1 MDELHYQVDLL
12 KAMNQKLTV
21 NERMLRMICS
31 TSTNAFL
38 YYDFRNKKVEVLGSF
53 GKYFDFPIN
62 TVSDMQNII
71 SCMKEDHVTIA
82 RSTIFA
88 EERRLPSANAEC
100 CLQDGK
106 TWLEFDV
113 SVTYDDKDGS
123 PVEKYIRIRDISKY
137 IRQNEELKYLAYYDG
152 LTGLFNRNYFV
163 HILSEWVRKAETE
176 NALIAVM
183 CVDIDDFKKVN
194 DGLGLIYGDEL
205 VQNFGTYLSELE
217 NDNTIIARVNSDEY
231 YIALY
236 EPCGS
241 RSVEA
246 VLEVIERRTSQPF
259 RLTNGNE
266 IRISVSIGIAEYP
279 EAGSTSLELLN
290 SSEIVMFRAKAA
302 GKNNVK
308 FFEPPILTDFINSVN
323 MENRL
328 KNAIKNKSFE
338 LYFQPQYDSVTQKLR
353 GTEALIRLHDDE
365 TNTLIS
371 PGLFIP
377 IAERNGLIVPIG
389 DWVVEE
395 GIRIFSEW
403 KKKYTEPL
411 VLSLNIS
418 AIQYKKADFVHN
430 LLKIIGKYKVNPED
444 IELEIT
450 ESVLIED
457 FAEVVEKLHLL
468 KEYGIRISLDDFGTG
483 FSSLS
488 YLKGLPIDTL
498 KIDKSFID
506 TVTNDD
512 GTRIITESI
521 VTMVKRLGYE
531 TVAEGV
537 ETREQYEYLKDI
549 SCDNIQGFLLG
560 RPMPANDFENLLG
573 NNL

>member
-1 MDELHYQVDLL
+1 
-12 KAMNQKLTV
+12 
-21 NERMLRMICS
+21 
-31 TSTNAFL
+31 
-38 YYDFRNKKVEVLGSF
+38 
-53 GKYFDFPIN
+53 
-62 TVSDMQNII
+62 
-71 SCMKEDHVTIA
+71 
-82 RSTIFA
+82 
-88 EERRLPSANAEC
+88 
-100 CLQDGK
+100 
-106 TWLEFDV
+106 
-113 SVTYDDKDGS
+113 
-123 PVEKYIRIRDISKY
+123 
-137 IRQNEELKYLAYYDG
+137 
-152 LTGLFNRNYFV
+152 
-163 HILSEWVRKAETE
+163 
-176 NALIAVM
+176 M

-205 VQNFGTYLSELE
+205 VQNFGTCLRELE

-246 VLEVIERRTSQPF
+246 VLEVIERRTSLPF

-430 LLKIIGKYKVNPED
+430 LLKVIGKYKVNPED